1 MSLIM
6 RIIDRVGVE
15 SRKLPPMLLAAGLAL
30 AASIQSAAAQDV
42 TRPGEEPRH
51 SFIVVL
57 DGRAVGL
64 TREGTVD
71 RRRTVALTNRRV
83 RDLAAESGIHPRAIL
98 GHLGM
103 FVVDTTRGQA
113 EKLASLSGVA
123 LVEEDTL
130 AVPSALPSCFSPTTF
145 PQANSYDPVS
155 PQSLQC
161 WDPQLSCS
169 DSWALDRIDQRSG
182 NQASHTLDSK
192 FYFGARG
199 NGVHIY
205 LLDTGLVPTHSEFG
219 RAGGGTRVGNGI
231 NFAINGQCPPNQLT
245 SSCGD
250 RPSWDTYD
258 GSGHG
263 TLVASVAAGLRFGVA
278 KSAIVHP
285 VRTANDLSR
294 TWSSWVIF
302 GLDWVAA
309 NASRPAVVNLSTNFR
324 KANGDTSG
332 VDLAVARLIAN
343 YGIPVVNSAGN
354 WNREASEF
362 SPTSLP
368 EVIVVA
374 GTEWSNFRYGS
385 GAPASCNTDFCGSNW
400 GSLIDLFAPAVDILG
415 AMASSGQSYA
425 CIGTG
430 TSFAAPLATGAVAQY
445 LENHPTA
452 TPALIQTVLIERA
465 TTNAVQGDLRGSPNR
480 LLFTDF

>member
-219 RAGGGTRVGNGI
+219 RA
-231 NFAINGQCPPNQLT
+231 
-245 SSCGD
+245 
-250 RPSWDTYD
+250 
-258 GSGHG
+258 
-263 TLVASVAAGLRFGVA
+263 
-278 KSAIVHP
+278 
-285 VRTANDLSR
+285 
-294 TWSSWVIF
+294 
-302 GLDWVAA
+302 
-309 NASRPAVVNLSTNFR
+309 
-324 KANGDTSG
+324 
-332 VDLAVARLIAN
+332 
-343 YGIPVVNSAGN
+343 
-354 WNREASEF
+354 
-362 SPTSLP
+362 
-368 EVIVVA
+368 
-374 GTEWSNFRYGS
+374 
-385 GAPASCNTDFCGSNW
+385 
-400 GSLIDLFAPAVDILG
+400 
-415 AMASSGQSYA
+415 
-425 CIGTG
+425 
-430 TSFAAPLATGAVAQY
+430 
-445 LENHPTA
+445 
-452 TPALIQTVLIERA
+452 
-465 TTNAVQGDLRGSPNR
+465 
-480 LLFTDF
+480 